1 MSFLR
6 VFMWRR
12 KIKSYKNVLTHRTT
26 SDIIK
31 ASKERNKT
39 FLVIETKNSK
49 RSRRTNRETENQ
61 IKKEKEK
68 NKMAKNWM
76 AYEAAEAIMG
86 NNVEEIAEVGSRYPL
101 FTRTVSMANS
111 DYVLDLLKAL
121 PKVTARVIET
131 GLKDINDVK
140 TEVEEVEEEAQ
151 EEEKAPKKEA
161 KTAGKAKQKK
171 EEDEDETDED
181 DYENMT
187 SKALYKLCCD
197 RGISSQCKKRD
208 KASLIAVLKANDG
221 AAKEDEADDWDDE
234 EEETDPYA
242 GKSAKELFKMCSDR
256 GIKTK
261 PKQSADAYVKL
272 LKKADEAEAET
283 EDEDDEDDD
292 WEI

>member
-1 MSFLR
+1 
-6 VFMWRR
+6 
-12 KIKSYKNVLTHRTT
+12 
-26 SDIIK
+26 
-31 ASKERNKT
+31 
-39 FLVIETKNSK
+39 
-49 RSRRTNRETENQ
+49 
-61 IKKEKEK
+61 
-68 NKMAKNWM
+68 MAKNWM

-86 NNVEEIAEVGSRYPL
+86 NNVEEIAEIGSRYPL
-101 FTRTVSMANS
+101 FTRTVAMANS
-111 DYVLDLLKAL
+111 EYVLDLLKAI
-121 PKVTARVIET
+121 PKVTARVVET
-131 GLKDINDVK
+131 GLKDIEDVE
-140 TEVEEVEEEAQ
+140 TEADEAVEETKEK
-151 EEEKAPKKEA
+151 EKAPKKETKA
-161 KTAGKAKQKK
+161 AGKAKPKK
-171 EEDEDETDED
+171 EEADEDEAGED

-221 AAKEDEADDWDDE
+221 AADEADDWGDE
-234 EEETDPYA
+234 EEEEKDPYA

>member
-1 MSFLR
+1 
-6 VFMWRR
+6 
-12 KIKSYKNVLTHRTT
+12 
-26 SDIIK
+26 
-31 ASKERNKT
+31 
-39 FLVIETKNSK
+39 
-49 RSRRTNRETENQ
+49 
-61 IKKEKEK
+61 
-68 NKMAKNWM
+68 MAKNWM

-101 FTRTVSMANS
+101 FTRTVAMANS
-111 DYVLDLLKAL
+111 EYVLDLLKAL

-131 GLKDINDVK
+131 GLKDIDDVE
-140 TEVEEVEEEAQ
+140 TETEKVAEETQ
-151 EEEKAPKKEA
+151 EKETKAPKKEA
-161 KTAGKAKQKK
+161 KAEGKTKAKK
-171 EEDEDETDED
+171 EEADEDDTEDAETEV

-187 SKALYKLCCD
+187 SKVLYKLCCD

-221 AAKEDEADDWDDE
+221 AANEDEADDWGNEE

-272 LKKADEAEAET
+272 LKKADEAETET

>member
-1 MSFLR
+1 
-6 VFMWRR
+6 
-12 KIKSYKNVLTHRTT
+12 
-26 SDIIK
+26 
-31 ASKERNKT
+31 
-39 FLVIETKNSK
+39 
-49 RSRRTNRETENQ
+49 
-61 IKKEKEK
+61 
-68 NKMAKNWM
+68 MAKNWM

-86 NNVEEIAEVGSRYPL
+86 NNVEEISEVGSRYPL

-111 DYVLDLLKAL
+111 DYVLDLLKAI

-131 GLKDINDVK
+131 GLKDIDDVEDVTEAEETKDEALKKK
-140 TEVEEVEEEAQ
+140 TEKKETKTTGKANTKKAADEEEEEA
-151 EEEKAPKKEA
+151 
-161 KTAGKAKQKK
+161 G
-171 EEDEDETDED
+171 ED

-221 AAKEDEADDWDDE
+221 ASNEDEDDWGDE
-234 EEETDPYA
+234 EEEEKDPYA
-242 GKSAKELFKMCSDR
+242 GKTAKELYKMCSDR

-283 EDEDDEDDD
+283 EEEDDEDDD

>member
-1 MSFLR
+1 
-6 VFMWRR
+6 
-12 KIKSYKNVLTHRTT
+12 
-26 SDIIK
+26 
-31 ASKERNKT
+31 
-39 FLVIETKNSK
+39 
-49 RSRRTNRETENQ
+49 
-61 IKKEKEK
+61 
-68 NKMAKNWM
+68 MAKNWM

-111 DYVLDLLKAL
+111 DYVLNLLKAL
-121 PKVTARVIET
+121 PKVTARVVET
-131 GLKDINDVK
+131 GLKDIDDVE
-140 TEVEEVEEEAQ
+140 TEVEEMEEEAQ
-151 EEEKAPKKEA
+151 EEEKAPKK
-161 KTAGKAKQKK
+161 KTKAAGKTKEKK
-171 EEDEDETDED
+171 EEADEDETDD

-221 AAKEDEADDWDDE
+221 TANEDEDDWGDE
-234 EEETDPYA
+234 DEEETDPYA

-283 EDEDDEDDD
+283 EDEEDDDDD

>member
-1 MSFLR
+1 
-6 VFMWRR
+6 
-12 KIKSYKNVLTHRTT
+12 
-26 SDIIK
+26 
-31 ASKERNKT
+31 
-39 FLVIETKNSK
+39 
-49 RSRRTNRETENQ
+49 
-61 IKKEKEK
+61 
-68 NKMAKNWM
+68 MAKNWM

-111 DYVLDLLKAL
+111 DYVLDLLKAI
-121 PKVTARVIET
+121 PKVTARVVET
-131 GLKDINDVK
+131 GLKDIDGV
-140 TEVEEVEEEAQ
+140 EAEEAVEETQ
-151 EEEKAPKKEA
+151 EKEIKAPKKEA
-161 KTAGKAKQKK
+161 KAAGKTKAKK
-171 EEDEDETDED
+171 EVEDVEDETNEG
-181 DYENMT
+181 DYESMT

-208 KASLIAVLKANDG
+208 KASLIAVLKANDECETG
-221 AAKEDEADDWDDE
+221 EDEADDWAEED

-272 LKKADEAEAET
+272 LKKADEAETET

>member
-1 MSFLR
+1 
-6 VFMWRR
+6 
-12 KIKSYKNVLTHRTT
+12 
-26 SDIIK
+26 
-31 ASKERNKT
+31 
-39 FLVIETKNSK
+39 
-49 RSRRTNRETENQ
+49 
-61 IKKEKEK
+61 
-68 NKMAKNWM
+68 MAKNWM

-101 FTRTVSMANS
+101 FTRTVAVANS

-131 GLKDINDVK
+131 GLKDINDVE
-140 TEVEEVEEEAQ
+140 TEAEEVAEEEQ
-151 EEEKAPKKEA
+151 EKETKEPKKEA
-161 KTAGKAKQKK
+161 KAEGKAKTKK
-171 EEDEDETDED
+171 EEADEDETEDD

-208 KASLIAVLKANDG
+208 KASLIAVLKANDEG
-221 AAKEDEADDWDDE
+221 VTGEDEADDWGDE
-234 EEETDPYA
+234 EEADPYA
-242 GKSAKELFKMCSDR
+242 GKSAKELFKMCTDR

-272 LKKADEAEAET
+272 LKKADETET
-283 EDEDDEDDD
+283 EKEDEDDEDDD

>member
-1 MSFLR
+1 
-6 VFMWRR
+6 
-12 KIKSYKNVLTHRTT
+12 
-26 SDIIK
+26 
-31 ASKERNKT
+31 
-39 FLVIETKNSK
+39 
-49 RSRRTNRETENQ
+49 
-61 IKKEKEK
+61 
-68 NKMAKNWM
+68 MAKNWM
-76 AYEAAEAIMG
+76 AYKAAEAIMG

-111 DYVLDLLKAL
+111 EYVLDLLKAI
-121 PKVTARVIET
+121 PKVTARVVET
-131 GLKDINDVK
+131 GLKDIDDVE
-140 TEVEEVEEEAQ
+140 TEVEEMEEEAQ
-151 EEEKAPKKEA
+151 EEEKAPKKETKA
-161 KTAGKAKQKK
+161 AGKTKAKK
-171 EEDEDETDED
+171 EEADEDETDD

-208 KASLIAVLKANDG
+208 KASLVAVLKANDG
-221 AAKEDEADDWDDE
+221 TANEDDDDWGDE
-234 EEETDPYA
+234 DEEETDPYA

-283 EDEDDEDDD
+283 EDEEEDGDD

>member
-1 MSFLR
+1 
-6 VFMWRR
+6 
-12 KIKSYKNVLTHRTT
+12 
-26 SDIIK
+26 
-31 ASKERNKT
+31 
-39 FLVIETKNSK
+39 
-49 RSRRTNRETENQ
+49 
-61 IKKEKEK
+61 
-68 NKMAKNWM
+68 MAKNWM

-86 NNVEEIAEVGSRYPL
+86 NNVEEIAEIGSRYPL
-101 FTRTVSMANS
+101 FTRTVAMANS
-111 DYVLDLLKAL
+111 EYVLDLLKAL

-131 GLKDINDVK
+131 GLKDIDDVE
-140 TEVEEVEEEAQ
+140 TEEVTEAVEEEQ
-151 EEEKAPKKEA
+151 EKEAKAPKKEA
-161 KTAGKAKQKK
+161 KTAGKAKPKK
-171 EEDEDETDED
+171 EEADEDETDED

-221 AAKEDEADDWDDE
+221 TANEDEDDWEDE
-234 EEETDPYA
+234 DEEETDPYA

-283 EDEDDEDDD
+283 EDEEDDDDD

>member
-1 MSFLR
+1 
-6 VFMWRR
+6 
-12 KIKSYKNVLTHRTT
+12 
-26 SDIIK
+26 
-31 ASKERNKT
+31 
-39 FLVIETKNSK
+39 
-49 RSRRTNRETENQ
+49 
-61 IKKEKEK
+61 
-68 NKMAKNWM
+68 MAKNWM

-101 FTRTVSMANS
+101 FTITVSMANS
-111 DYVLDLLKAL
+111 EYVLDLLKAI
-121 PKVTARVIET
+121 PKVTARVVET
-131 GLKDINDVK
+131 GLKDIDDVE
-140 TEVEEVEEEAQ
+140 TEAEGVEEKDE
-151 EEEKAPKKEA
+151 APKKSA
-161 KTAGKAKQKK
+161 KK
-171 EEDEDETDED
+171 ETKTTQKPKSKKAAEED

-221 AAKEDEADDWDDE
+221 TANEDEDDWGDE
-234 EEETDPYA
+234 DEEETDPYA

-283 EDEDDEDDD
+283 EDEEDD

>member
-1 MSFLR
+1 
-6 VFMWRR
+6 
-12 KIKSYKNVLTHRTT
+12 
-26 SDIIK
+26 
-31 ASKERNKT
+31 
-39 FLVIETKNSK
+39 
-49 RSRRTNRETENQ
+49 
-61 IKKEKEK
+61 
-68 NKMAKNWM
+68 MAKNWM

-86 NNVEEIAEVGSRYPL
+86 NNVEEIAEIGSRYPL
-101 FTRTVSMANS
+101 FTRTVAMANS
-111 DYVLDLLKAL
+111 EYVLDLLKAI
-121 PKVTARVIET
+121 PKVTARVVET
-131 GLKDINDVK
+131 GLKDIEDVE
-140 TEVEEVEEEAQ
+140 TEADEAVEGAKEK
-151 EEEKAPKKEA
+151 EKAPKKETKA
-161 KTAGKAKQKK
+161 AGKAKPKK
-171 EEDEDETDED
+171 EEADEDETDEG

-221 AAKEDEADDWDDE
+221 AADEDGADDWGDE
-234 EEETDPYA
+234 DEEETDPYA

>member
-1 MSFLR
+1 MIE
-6 VFMWRR
+6 
-12 KIKSYKNVLTHRTT
+12 KRTVREEG
-26 SDIIK
+26 K
-31 ASKERNKT
+31 QAR
-39 FLVIETKNSK
+39 ETKKLKK
-49 RSRRTNRETENQ
+49 RKGE
-61 IKKEKEK
+61 

-86 NNVEEIAEVGSRYPL
+86 NDVEEIAEVGSRYPL

-111 DYVLDLLKAL
+111 EYVLDLLKAI
-121 PKVTARVIET
+121 PKVTARVVET
-131 GLKDINDVK
+131 GLKDIDDVE
-140 TEVEEVEEEAQ
+140 TEVEDA
-151 EEEKAPKKEA
+151 EEKDEAPKKSA
-161 KTAGKAKQKK
+161 KKETKAKQKPK
-171 EEDEDETDED
+171 SKQAVEEEDEADED

-208 KASLIAVLKANDG
+208 KASLIAVLKENDG
-221 AAKEDEADDWDDE
+221 AANEEEDDWGDE

-242 GKSAKELFKMCSDR
+242 GKSARELFKMCSDR

-261 PKQSADAYVKL
+261 SKQSADAYVKL

-283 EDEDDEDDD
+283 EDEEDDDD

>member
-1 MSFLR
+1 
-6 VFMWRR
+6 
-12 KIKSYKNVLTHRTT
+12 
-26 SDIIK
+26 
-31 ASKERNKT
+31 
-39 FLVIETKNSK
+39 
-49 RSRRTNRETENQ
+49 
-61 IKKEKEK
+61 
-68 NKMAKNWM
+68 MAKNWM

-111 DYVLDLLKAL
+111 EYVLDLLKAI
-121 PKVTARVIET
+121 PKVTARVVET
-131 GLKDINDVK
+131 GLKDIDDVE
-140 TEVEEVEEEAQ
+140 TEVEEMEEEAQ
-151 EEEKAPKKEA
+151 EEEKAPKKETKA
-161 KTAGKAKQKK
+161 AGKTKAKK
-171 EEDEDETDED
+171 EEADEDETDD

-221 AAKEDEADDWDDE
+221 TANEDED

-272 LKKADEAEAET
+272 LKKADEAEDET
-283 EDEDDEDDD
+283 EDEEDDDDD

>member
-1 MSFLR
+1 
-6 VFMWRR
+6 
-12 KIKSYKNVLTHRTT
+12 
-26 SDIIK
+26 
-31 ASKERNKT
+31 
-39 FLVIETKNSK
+39 
-49 RSRRTNRETENQ
+49 
-61 IKKEKEK
+61 
-68 NKMAKNWM
+68 MAKNWM

-111 DYVLDLLKAL
+111 EYVLDLLKAI
-121 PKVTARVIET
+121 PKVTARVVET
-131 GLKDINDVK
+131 GLKDIDDVE
-140 TEVEEVEEEAQ
+140 TEVEEMEEEAQ
-151 EEEKAPKKEA
+151 EEEKAPKKETKA
-161 KTAGKAKQKK
+161 ARKTKAKK
-171 EEDEDETDED
+171 EEADEDETDD

-208 KASLIAVLKANDG
+208 KASLIAVLKTNDG
-221 AAKEDEADDWDDE
+221 TANEDEDDWGDE
-234 EEETDPYA
+234 DEEETDPYA

-283 EDEDDEDDD
+283 EDEEDDDDD

>member
-1 MSFLR
+1 
-6 VFMWRR
+6 
-12 KIKSYKNVLTHRTT
+12 
-26 SDIIK
+26 
-31 ASKERNKT
+31 
-39 FLVIETKNSK
+39 
-49 RSRRTNRETENQ
+49 
-61 IKKEKEK
+61 
-68 NKMAKNWM
+68 MAKNWM

-101 FTRTVSMANS
+101 FTRTVAMANS

-131 GLKDINDVK
+131 GLKDIDDVE
-140 TEVEEVEEEAQ
+140 TETEEVTEAVEEEQ
-151 EEEKAPKKEA
+151 EKETKAPKKEA
-161 KTAGKAKQKK
+161 KAAGKTKPKK
-171 EEDEDETDED
+171 EEADEDETDD
-181 DYENMT
+181 DYESMT
-187 SKALYKLCCD
+187 SKNLYKLCCD

-208 KASLIAVLKANDG
+208 KASLIAVLKANDEG
-221 AAKEDEADDWDDE
+221 ATGEDEADDWAEED

-272 LKKADEAEAET
+272 LKKADEAE
-283 EDEDDEDDD
+283 DEDDEDDD

>member
-1 MSFLR
+1 
-6 VFMWRR
+6 
-12 KIKSYKNVLTHRTT
+12 
-26 SDIIK
+26 
-31 ASKERNKT
+31 
-39 FLVIETKNSK
+39 
-49 RSRRTNRETENQ
+49 
-61 IKKEKEK
+61 
-68 NKMAKNWM
+68 MAKNWM

-111 DYVLDLLKAL
+111 EYVLDLLKAI
-121 PKVTARVIET
+121 PKVTARVVET
-131 GLKDINDVK
+131 GLKDIDDVE
-140 TEVEEVEEEAQ
+140 TEVEEEAQ
-151 EEEKAPKKEA
+151 EEEKAPKKETKA
-161 KTAGKAKQKK
+161 AGKTKPKK
-171 EEDEDETDED
+171 EEENEADED

-221 AAKEDEADDWDDE
+221 VASEDEADDWDDE

-283 EDEDDEDDD
+283 EDEEDDDDD

>member
-1 MSFLR
+1 
-6 VFMWRR
+6 
-12 KIKSYKNVLTHRTT
+12 
-26 SDIIK
+26 
-31 ASKERNKT
+31 
-39 FLVIETKNSK
+39 
-49 RSRRTNRETENQ
+49 
-61 IKKEKEK
+61 
-68 NKMAKNWM
+68 MAKNWM

-86 NNVEEIAEVGSRYPL
+86 NNVEEIEEVGSRYPL

-111 DYVLDLLKAL
+111 EYVLDILKAI
-121 PKVTARVIET
+121 PKVTARVVET
-131 GLKDINDVK
+131 GLKDIDDVE
-140 TEVEEVEEEAQ
+140 TEAEGVEEKDE
-151 EEEKAPKKEA
+151 APKESA
-161 KTAGKAKQKK
+161 KK
-171 EEDEDETDED
+171 ETKATHKPKSKQVVYEDDEEDED

-221 AAKEDEADDWDDE
+221 TANEDED

-261 PKQSADAYVKL
+261 PKQYADAYVKL

-283 EDEDDEDDD
+283 EDEEDDDDD

>member
-1 MSFLR
+1 
-6 VFMWRR
+6 
-12 KIKSYKNVLTHRTT
+12 
-26 SDIIK
+26 
-31 ASKERNKT
+31 
-39 FLVIETKNSK
+39 
-49 RSRRTNRETENQ
+49 
-61 IKKEKEK
+61 
-68 NKMAKNWM
+68 MAKNWM
-76 AYEAAEAIMG
+76 AYEAAEVIMG

-111 DYVLDLLKAL
+111 EYVIDLMKAI

-131 GLKDINDVK
+131 GLKDTADV
-140 TEVEEVEEEAQ
+140 EPSGDI
-151 EEEKAPKKEA
+151 EEKAEEPKKSEKAAQKPRVNKAEEA
-161 KTAGKAKQKK
+161 
-171 EEDEDETDED
+171 EDEEEG

-208 KASLIAVLKANDG
+208 KASLIAVLKANESAGNDDDDDWS
-221 AAKEDEADDWDDE
+221 EDEM
-234 EEETDPYA
+234 EETDPYA

-283 EDEDDEDDD
+283 EDEEDDDDD

>member
-1 MSFLR
+1 
-6 VFMWRR
+6 
-12 KIKSYKNVLTHRTT
+12 
-26 SDIIK
+26 
-31 ASKERNKT
+31 
-39 FLVIETKNSK
+39 
-49 RSRRTNRETENQ
+49 
-61 IKKEKEK
+61 
-68 NKMAKNWM
+68 MAKNWM

-101 FTRTVSMANS
+101 FTRTVAMANS

-131 GLKDINDVK
+131 GLKDIDDVE
-140 TEVEEVEEEAQ
+140 TETEEVTEAVEEEQ
-151 EEEKAPKKEA
+151 EKETKAPKKEA
-161 KTAGKAKQKK
+161 KAAGKAKAKK
-171 EEDEDETDED
+171 EEAEEEDTEEN

-208 KASLIAVLKANDG
+208 KASLIAVLKANDEG
-221 AAKEDEADDWDDE
+221 ATGEDEADDWAEED

-272 LKKADEAEAET
+272 LKKADEEETET
-283 EDEDDEDDD
+283 EDEEDDEDDD

>member
-1 MSFLR
+1 
-6 VFMWRR
+6 
-12 KIKSYKNVLTHRTT
+12 
-26 SDIIK
+26 
-31 ASKERNKT
+31 
-39 FLVIETKNSK
+39 
-49 RSRRTNRETENQ
+49 
-61 IKKEKEK
+61 
-68 NKMAKNWM
+68 MAKNWM

-101 FTRTVSMANS
+101 LTRTVAMANS
-111 DYVLDLLKAL
+111 EYVLDLLKAI
-121 PKVTARVIET
+121 PKVTARVVET
-131 GLKDINDVK
+131 GLKDIDDVE
-140 TEVEEVEEEAQ
+140 TEVEDAEGKDE
-151 EEEKAPKKEA
+151 APKKETKA
-161 KTAGKAKQKK
+161 AGKAKTKK
-171 EEDEDETDED
+171 EEADEDEANED

-221 AAKEDEADDWDDE
+221 AAGEDEADDWGSED

-242 GKSAKELFKMCSDR
+242 GKSAKELYKMCVDR
-256 GIKTK
+256 GIKAK

>member
-1 MSFLR
+1 
-6 VFMWRR
+6 
-12 KIKSYKNVLTHRTT
+12 
-26 SDIIK
+26 
-31 ASKERNKT
+31 
-39 FLVIETKNSK
+39 
-49 RSRRTNRETENQ
+49 
-61 IKKEKEK
+61 
-68 NKMAKNWM
+68 MAKNWM

-111 DYVLDLLKAL
+111 EYVLDLLKAI
-121 PKVTARVIET
+121 PKVTARVVET
-131 GLKDINDVK
+131 GLKDIDDVE
-140 TEVEEVEEEAQ
+140 TEVEEMEEEAQ
-151 EEEKAPKKEA
+151 EKEKAPKKETQA
-161 KTAGKAKQKK
+161 AGKTKQKK
-171 EEDEDETDED
+171 EEENEVDED

-208 KASLIAVLKANDG
+208 KASLIAVLKANDEG
-221 AAKEDEADDWDDE
+221 AAKEDEADDWDE

-283 EDEDDEDDD
+283 EDEEDDDDD

>member
-1 MSFLR
+1 M
-6 VFMWRR
+6 
-12 KIKSYKNVLTHRTT
+12 N
-26 SDIIK
+26 
-31 ASKERNKT
+31 
-39 FLVIETKNSK
+39 FLVIETKNNK
-49 RSRRTNRETENQ
+49 RRRKEQTKNQ
-61 IKKEKEK
+61 IKKKEKEK

-121 PKVTARVIET
+121 PKVTARVVET
-131 GLKDINDVK
+131 GLKDIDDV
-140 TEVEEVEEEAQ
+140 EAEAEEAVEETQ
-151 EEEKAPKKEA
+151 EKETKAKKEA
-161 KTAGKAKQKK
+161 KAAGKTKAKK
-171 EEDEDETDED
+171 EVETEDDAEG

-187 SKALYKLCCD
+187 SKSLYKLCCD

-221 AAKEDEADDWDDE
+221 AAVEDEDGWGDE
-234 EEETDPYA
+234 DEEETDPYA
-242 GKSAKELFKMCSDR
+242 GKTAKELFKMCSDR

>member
-1 MSFLR
+1 
-6 VFMWRR
+6 
-12 KIKSYKNVLTHRTT
+12 
-26 SDIIK
+26 
-31 ASKERNKT
+31 
-39 FLVIETKNSK
+39 
-49 RSRRTNRETENQ
+49 
-61 IKKEKEK
+61 
-68 NKMAKNWM
+68 MAKNWM

-111 DYVLDLLKAL
+111 EYVLDLLKAI
-121 PKVTARVIET
+121 PKVTARVVET
-131 GLKDINDVK
+131 GLKDIDDV
-140 TEVEEVEEEAQ
+140 EA
-151 EEEKAPKKEA
+151 EAVDEAPKKEA
-161 KTAGKAKQKK
+161 KAEGKAKTKK
-171 EEDEDETDED
+171 EEADENDTEDAETEV

-208 KASLIAVLKANDG
+208 KASLIAVLKANDEG
-221 AAKEDEADDWDDE
+221 ATGEDEADDWAE
-234 EEETDPYA
+234 ENEEETDPYA

-283 EDEDDEDDD
+283 EDEEDDEDDD

>member
-1 MSFLR
+1 
-6 VFMWRR
+6 
-12 KIKSYKNVLTHRTT
+12 
-26 SDIIK
+26 
-31 ASKERNKT
+31 
-39 FLVIETKNSK
+39 
-49 RSRRTNRETENQ
+49 
-61 IKKEKEK
+61 
-68 NKMAKNWM
+68 MAKNWM
-76 AYEAAEAIMG
+76 AYEAAETIMG

-101 FTRTVSMANS
+101 FTRTVAMANS

-131 GLKDINDVK
+131 GMKDIDDVE
-140 TEVEEVEEEAQ
+140 TETETEEFIEIVDEEQ
-151 EEEKAPKKEA
+151 EKETKAPKKETKA
-161 KTAGKAKQKK
+161 AGKAKAKK
-171 EEDEDETDED
+171 EVEAGEDETEND

-208 KASLIAVLKANDG
+208 KASLIAVLKANDEG
-221 AAKEDEADDWDDE
+221 ATGEDEADDWAEED

-283 EDEDDEDDD
+283 EDEEDEDDD

>member
-1 MSFLR
+1 
-6 VFMWRR
+6 
-12 KIKSYKNVLTHRTT
+12 
-26 SDIIK
+26 
-31 ASKERNKT
+31 
-39 FLVIETKNSK
+39 
-49 RSRRTNRETENQ
+49 
-61 IKKEKEK
+61 
-68 NKMAKNWM
+68 MAKNWM

-86 NNVEEIAEVGSRYPL
+86 NAEAIMGNNVDEIAEVGSRYPL
-101 FTRTVSMANS
+101 FTRTVAMANS

-131 GLKDINDVK
+131 GLKDIDDVETETEEV
-140 TEVEEVEEEAQ
+140 TEVVEEEQ
-151 EEEKAPKKEA
+151 EKETKAPKKEEA
-161 KTAGKAKQKK
+161 
-171 EEDEDETDED
+171 EEN

-208 KASLIAVLKANDG
+208 KASLIAVLKANDEG
-221 AAKEDEADDWDDE
+221 ATGEDEADDWTDE
-234 EEETDPYA
+234 DEEETDPYA

-272 LKKADEAEAET
+272 LKKADEAETET
-283 EDEDDEDDD
+283 EDEDDDEDDD

>member
-1 MSFLR
+1 M
-6 VFMWRR
+6 
-12 KIKSYKNVLTHRTT
+12 
-26 SDIIK
+26 
-31 ASKERNKT
+31 A
-39 FLVIETKNSK
+39 
-49 RSRRTNRETENQ
+49 TN
-61 IKKEKEK
+61 
-68 NKMAKNWM
+68 WS
-76 AYEAAEAIMG
+76 AYEAAKEIMG
-86 NNVEEIAEVGSRYPL
+86 SNKENIAEIGSRFPL

-111 DYVLDLLKAL
+111 EYVLDLLKAI

-131 GLKDINDVK
+131 GLKDINDV
-140 TEVEEVEEEAQ
+140 EAEAEEAVEETQ
-151 EEEKAPKKEA
+151 EKETKAKKEA
-161 KTAGKAKQKK
+161 KAAGKTKAKK
-171 EEDEDETDED
+171 EVETEGDAEDD

-221 AAKEDEADDWDDE
+221 AAGEDEDDWGDE
-234 EEETDPYA
+234 DEEETDPYA
-242 GKSAKELFKMCSDR
+242 GKTAKELFKMCSDR

-283 EDEDDEDDD
+283 EDEDDDD

>member
-1 MSFLR
+1 
-6 VFMWRR
+6 
-12 KIKSYKNVLTHRTT
+12 
-26 SDIIK
+26 
-31 ASKERNKT
+31 
-39 FLVIETKNSK
+39 
-49 RSRRTNRETENQ
+49 
-61 IKKEKEK
+61 
-68 NKMAKNWM
+68 MAKNWM
-76 AYEAAEAIMG
+76 AYEAAKEILEG
-86 NNVEEIAEVGSRYPL
+86 NNIENVSEIGSRFPL
-101 FTRTVSMANS
+101 FARTVAFSGS
-111 DYVLDLLKAL
+111 EQLLDILKAL

-131 GLKDINDVK
+131 GLKDIDDVE
-140 TEVEEVEEEAQ
+140 TETEEVTEAVD
-151 EEEKAPKKEA
+151 EAPKKETKAPKKEA
-161 KTAGKAKQKK
+161 KTKK
-171 EEDEDETDED
+171 EEADDDETEV

-208 KASLIAVLKANDG
+208 KASLIAVLKANDEG
-221 AAKEDEADDWDDE
+221 ATGEDEADDWGDEE

-272 LKKADEAEAET
+272 LKKADEAEV

>member
-1 MSFLR
+1 
-6 VFMWRR
+6 
-12 KIKSYKNVLTHRTT
+12 
-26 SDIIK
+26 
-31 ASKERNKT
+31 
-39 FLVIETKNSK
+39 
-49 RSRRTNRETENQ
+49 
-61 IKKEKEK
+61 
-68 NKMAKNWM
+68 MAKNWM

-86 NNVEEIAEVGSRYPL
+86 NNVEEIAEIGSRYPL

-111 DYVLDLLKAL
+111 EYVLDLLKAI
-121 PKVTARVIET
+121 PKVTARVVET
-131 GLKDINDVK
+131 GLKDIGDVE
-140 TEVEEVEEEAQ
+140 TEADGAVEETKEKA
-151 EEEKAPKKEA
+151 KAPKKEA
-161 KTAGKAKQKK
+161 KATGKAKPKK
-171 EEDEDETDED
+171 EEADEEETDED

-221 AAKEDEADDWDDE
+221 AADEADDWGDE
-234 EEETDPYA
+234 DEEETDPYA

>member
-1 MSFLR
+1 
-6 VFMWRR
+6 
-12 KIKSYKNVLTHRTT
+12 
-26 SDIIK
+26 
-31 ASKERNKT
+31 
-39 FLVIETKNSK
+39 
-49 RSRRTNRETENQ
+49 
-61 IKKEKEK
+61 
-68 NKMAKNWM
+68 MAKNWM

-101 FTRTVSMANS
+101 FTRTVAMANS

-131 GLKDINDVK
+131 GLKDIDDVETETEEV
-140 TEVEEVEEEAQ
+140 TEVVEEEQ
-151 EEEKAPKKEA
+151 EKETKAPKKEA
-161 KTAGKAKQKK
+161 KAAGKTKQKK
-171 EEDEDETDED
+171 EEADEDDAEED
-181 DYENMT
+181 GDYENMT

-208 KASLIAVLKANDG
+208 KASLIAVLKANDEG
-221 AAKEDEADDWDDE
+221 ATGEDEADDWAEED

-272 LKKADEAEAET
+272 LKKADEAETET
-283 EDEDDEDDD
+283 EDEEDDEDDD